1 MNIMHIVRFWK
12 NKSIPQDK
20 GGSFNLE
27 LYLRILEIKNTCIDL
42 NTTLVKN

>member
-12 NKSIPQDK
+12 NKSLHQDK

-27 LYLRILEIKNTCIDL
+27 LYLRILKIKNECLDL
-42 NTTLVKN
+42 NTTSVKN